1 MNAYN
6 QNPYMENYLLDGRCS
21 LSNNAAENAIGPFT
35 VGRKNWLFADS
46 PKGPDASAAVYS
58 IIETAKNYIKNNYHK
73 DISLD
78 DVSREVNIS
87 PYYFSKL
94 FKETT
99 GENFIEYLTNLR
111 MDKAKELLQTTE
123 CSMKEICVKTGYSDP
138 NYFSRSFKKNV
149 GVTPTEYKENRGKGQ
164 EQGSV

>member
-1 MNAYN
+1 MVPGKVKEACRNVLN
-6 QNPYMENYLLDGRCS
+6 KREEKTG
-21 LSNNAAENAIGPFT
+21 
-35 VGRKNWLFADS
+35 
-46 PKGPDASAAVYS
+46 S

-111 MDKAKELLQTTE
+111 MDKAKGTAADDRVLHEGDLCQ
-123 CSMKEICVKTGYSDP
+123 
-138 NYFSRSFKKNV
+138 
-149 GVTPTEYKENRGKGQ
+149 NRIF
-164 EQGSV
+164 GSQLF

>member
-1 MNAYN
+1 MKRRY
-6 QNPYMENYLLDGRCS
+6 D
-21 LSNNAAENAIGPFT
+21 LSAQFPCG
-35 VGRKNWLFADS
+35 V
-46 PKGPDASAAVYS
+46 SAAGDANGGTSGHENMVPGKVKEACRNVLNKREEKTGS

>member
-1 MNAYN
+1 MRSICRSVLNKR
-6 QNPYMENYLLDGRCS
+6 EEKTG
-21 LSNNAAENAIGPFT
+21 
-35 VGRKNWLFADS
+35 
-46 PKGPDASAAVYS
+46 S

-111 MDKAKELLQTTE
+111 MDKAKEL
-123 CSMKEICVKTGYSDP
+123 
-138 NYFSRSFKKNV
+138 
-149 GVTPTEYKENRGKGQ
+149 PTISAAVLRKMW
-164 EQGSV
+164 V